1 MINSIKY
8 FEEEC
13 ISRFEK
19 LEDQFL
25 KHPEQM
31 AEYVLGLTAQLH
43 QLGLKMIQ
51 ESLEMMNRMLLESP
65 IRRRDWVVE
74 AHIRKQLITSLGAV
88 AFKKTLFT
96 NKHTGE
102 SAYLIDRLLG
112 LDKHERMTEDAEALL
127 FQEAVQTSYRRGGE
141 SCSLTAEVSRQT
153 VKNKIHQLEFPPEKE
168 KPCRKKEVEYL
179 YIDADEDHISLQ
191 FRKEKGDLL
200 ENENHQK
207 TNCLLA
213 KLIYVYEG
221 IEKEAPK
228 SSRHRLINPH
238 YFCSVNTG
246 KGNEEFWDEVY
257 DYLDSRY
264 DLKKVKK
271 IYLNSDGG
279 GWIRSGMKRIA
290 GLVHVLDKFHL
301 ENYLTRLT
309 SHLKDSRRD
318 AAGELRRIIRQ
329 GTKREFEGAS
339 DCLKGY
345 PQKEENVRR
354 IEEASEY
361 ILSNWTAARLRLRH
375 REGVV
380 GSSTEAHVSHVLSAR
395 MSSRPMGWSIR
406 GAEKMARLRAY
417 YLNGGDM
424 LELVRY
430 QGNVL
435 PKVAGAEETYLTT
448 RQILDSEK
456 SRHQQVGKYME
467 SISHSLSLETKKK
480 LYFNAHIWGL

>member
-1 MINSIKY
+1 
-8 FEEEC
+8 
-13 ISRFEK
+13 
-19 LEDQFL
+19 
-25 KHPEQM
+25 
-31 AEYVLGLTAQLH
+31 
-43 QLGLKMIQ
+43 
-51 ESLEMMNRMLLESP
+51 MMNRMLIESP

-74 AHIRKQLITSLGAV
+74 AHIRKQLITSLGTV

-102 SAYLIDRLLG
+102 SSYLIDRILG
-112 LDKHERMTEDAEALL
+112 LGKHERMTEDAQALL

-141 SCSLTAEVSRQT
+141 GCSLTAEVSRQT

-168 KPCRKKEVEYL
+168 NPCKKKEVEHL

-191 FRKEKGDLL
+191 FRKEKGDLV
-200 ENENHQK
+200 EKNENHQK
-207 TNCLLA
+207 NNFLLA

-228 SSRHRLINPH
+228 SKRHRLVNPH

-257 DYLDSRY
+257 EYLDSRY

-279 GWIRSGMKRIA
+279 GWIRNGMKRIA
-290 GLVHVLDKFHL
+290 WIVHVLDEFLL
-301 ENYLTRLT
+301 EKYLTRLT
-309 SHLKDSRRD
+309 SHMKDSRWG
-318 AAGELRRIIRQ
+318 AADELRRMIR
-329 GTKREFEGAS
+329 RGAKKKFKELA

-345 PQKEENVRR
+345 LQKEENVRR
-354 IEEASEY
+354 IDEATEY

-375 REGVV
+375 KEGVV
-380 GSSTEAHVSHVLSAR
+380 GSSTEVHVSHVLASR
-395 MSSRPMGWSIR
+395 MSSRPMGWSIC

-417 YLNGGDM
+417 HLNGGDM

-430 QGNVL
+430 QERAL
-435 PKVAGAEETYLTT
+435 PKAVGAEETYITT
-448 RQILDSEK
+448 REILNSEK
-456 SRHQQVGKYME
+456 NRHRQVGKYME
-467 SISHSLSLETKKK
+467 SISHSISLETKKK
-480 LYFNAHIWGL
+480 LYFNTHIWGL

>member
-1 MINSIKY
+1 
-8 FEEEC
+8 
-13 ISRFEK
+13 
-19 LEDQFL
+19 
-25 KHPEQM
+25 
-31 AEYVLGLTAQLH
+31 
-43 QLGLKMIQ
+43 
-51 ESLEMMNRMLLESP
+51 
-65 IRRRDWVVE
+65 
-74 AHIRKQLITSLGAV
+74 
-88 AFKKTLFT
+88 
-96 NKHTGE
+96 
-102 SAYLIDRLLG
+102 
-112 LDKHERMTEDAEALL
+112 MTEDAEALL

-168 KPCRKKEVEYL
+168 NPCRKKEVEYL
-179 YIDADEDHISLQ
+179 YIDADEDHIALQ
-191 FRKEKGDLL
+191 FRKEKGDLP

-207 TNCLLA
+207 NNCLLA
-213 KLIYVYEG
+213 KLIYVCEG

-228 SSRHRLINPH
+228 SSRHRLVNPH

-257 DYLDSRY
+257 EYLDSRY

-290 GLVHVLDKFHL
+290 GLVHVLDEFHL

-309 SHLKDSRRD
+309 RRLKDSRWD
-318 AAGELRRIIRQ
+318 AADELRRIIRQ
-329 GTKREFEGAS
+329 GMKWEF
-339 DCLKGY
+339 
-345 PQKEENVRR
+345 
-354 IEEASEY
+354 EEASEY

-435 PKVAGAEETYLTT
+435 RKAAGAEETYLTT

-456 SRHQQVGKYME
+456 SRHRQVGKYIE
-467 SISHSLSLETKKK
+467 SISHSLSLEAKKK
-480 LYFNAHIWGL
+480 SYFNAHIWGL

>member
-1 MINSIKY
+1 MLNSIRY

-13 ISRFEK
+13 INRFEK

-25 KHPEQM
+25 KHPDQL
-31 AEYVLGLTAQLH
+31 AEYVLGLTAELH

-51 ESLEMMNRMLLESP
+51 ESLEMMNRMLIESP

-74 AHIRKQLITSLGAV
+74 AHIRKQLITSLGTV

-102 SAYLIDRLLG
+102 SSYLIDRILG
-112 LDKHERMTEDAEALL
+112 LGKHERMTEDAQALL

-141 SCSLTAEVSRQT
+141 GCSLTAEVSRQT

-168 KPCRKKEVEYL
+168 SPFRKKEVEYL

-191 FRKEKGDLL
+191 FRKEKGDLV

-207 TNCLLA
+207 NNCLLA

-228 SSRHRLINPH
+228 SKRHRLVNPH

-257 DYLDSRY
+257 EYLDSRY
-264 DLKKVKK
+264 DLKKVKR

-290 GLVHVLDKFHL
+290 GIVHVLDEFHL
-301 ENYLTRLT
+301 EKISYQAY
-309 SHLKDSRRD
+309 KPY
-318 AAGELRRIIRQ
+318 ERQ
-329 GTKREFEGAS
+329 
-339 DCLKGY
+339 
-345 PQKEENVRR
+345 
-354 IEEASEY
+354 
-361 ILSNWTAARLRLRH
+361 
-375 REGVV
+375 
-380 GSSTEAHVSHVLSAR
+380 
-395 MSSRPMGWSIR
+395 PMGCGR
-406 GAEKMARLRAY
+406 
-417 YLNGGDM
+417 
-424 LELVRY
+424 
-430 QGNVL
+430 
-435 PKVAGAEETYLTT
+435 
-448 RQILDSEK
+448 
-456 SRHQQVGKYME
+456 
-467 SISHSLSLETKKK
+467 
-480 LYFNAHIWGL
+480 